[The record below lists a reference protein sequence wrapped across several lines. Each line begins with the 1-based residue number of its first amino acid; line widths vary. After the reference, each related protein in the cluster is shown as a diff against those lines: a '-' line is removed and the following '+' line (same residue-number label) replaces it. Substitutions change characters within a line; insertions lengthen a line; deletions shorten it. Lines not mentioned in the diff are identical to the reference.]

1 MINKNQLN
9 EILDLETPVSLAN
22 RLLLLD
28 FLQNKIEIKRVK
40 SFEGWFVDELNYS
53 IYNQSKTFDLTKK
66 EFYFLKLLLDKRIVT
81 YEEMLL
87 RLWKDSEDITKNAIL
102 LFVKNFRKKL
112 PSGSLKNQQGIGY
125 KLIGFSE
132 R

>member
-81 YEEMLL
+81 YEEMLS

-102 LFVKNFRKKL
+102 LFVKNFRI
-112 PSGSLKNQQGIGY
+112 Q
-125 KLIGFSE
+125 
-132 R
+132 